1 MKTPPS
7 RPPFNPFVP
16 QRPAPGLHPL
26 ALVGVLV
33 SLACLVVAVLVYD
46 WRWVVIGL
54 ASGLALMFLGGFS
67 QQRQAQR
74 EWERTHAHRR
84 HEDD

>member
-7 RPPFNPFVP
+7 RPPFNPFGP

-26 ALVGVLV
+26 ALAGVLV
-33 SLACLVVAVLVYD
+33 SLGGLVVAVLAYD
-46 WRWVVIGL
+46 WRWFVIGP
-54 ASGLALMFLGGFS
+54 AFGLALMFLGGFS
-67 QQRQAQR
+67 QQRQVQR
-74 EWERTHAHRR
+74 EWERTHAHRQ